1 MIGAFIHLHSDFLI
15 KVLAYLLGGS
25 MKQRRED
32 NPETLIYIEQMLGE
46 LGKLAKKTDNPL
58 LAYMIQ
64 MASEEAKDLIEG
76 RRNH

>member
-1 MIGAFIHLHSDFLI
+1 
-15 KVLAYLLGGS
+15 

-46 LGKLAKKTDNPL
+46 LGKLAKKTDNAL

-76 RRNH
+76 KRNH